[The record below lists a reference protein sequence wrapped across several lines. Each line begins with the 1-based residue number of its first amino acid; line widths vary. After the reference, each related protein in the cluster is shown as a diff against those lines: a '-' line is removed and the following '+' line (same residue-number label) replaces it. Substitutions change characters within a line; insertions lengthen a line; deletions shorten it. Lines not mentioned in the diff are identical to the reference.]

1 MKPSSSRG
9 ALHHHVPAVE
19 IGCRSGAASVRR
31 LQLSLPSD
39 FSEGRER
46 LRVITGLTSANVGPD
61 GAGVAILAPDSRGT
75 AD

>member
-1 MKPSSSRG
+1 
-9 ALHHHVPAVE
+9 
-19 IGCRSGAASVRR
+19 
-31 LQLSLPSD
+31 LPSD

-46 LRVITGLTSANVGPD
+46 LRVITGLTSANLGPD